1 MSANMHWMSGTNRFS
16 VNNTRIR
23 RLTVGGEPLVEKTI
37 SRNVPLPVTSA
48 ELKAE
53 MDSYREQLAA
63 AGVPMPRVAHSRVT
77 DDSIVYLCEDGGLN
91 LVERYEQP
99 EALTNGHADVLA
111 SAIGI
116 LKRAIDAGIAID
128 PHIKNFVGEDAEL
141 TYVDFSPPLTTAYVE
156 ARCSIARDDE
166 LAILRENFAYFTP
179 YFLPYHFAGDF
190 LNVDPTAER
199 LFPALHALL
208 TNAGLLSGVD
218 LAEFVSRARAIRALE
233 DRRLQEHIYLI

>member
-1 MSANMHWMSGTNRFS
+1 MSSANPFS

-23 RLTVGGEPLVEKTI
+23 RVTVDGELLVEKTI
-37 SRNVPLPVTSA
+37 RRNAPLPASHA

-53 MDSYREQLAA
+53 MDAYRDQLAA
-63 AGVPMPRVAHSRVT
+63 AGVPMPRIADSHVT

-99 EALTNGHADVLA
+99 EVLTNGHADVLT

-116 LKRAIDAGIAID
+116 LKRAIDAGVAID
-128 PHIKNFVGEDAEL
+128 PHIKNFVGDGADL
-141 TYVDFSPPLTTAYVE
+141 AYVDFSPPLTEAYVE
-156 ARCSIARDDE
+156 ARCSVAREDE
-166 LAILRENFAYFTP
+166 QAILRENFAYFTP

-190 LNVDPTAER
+190 LNIDRAAEQ

-208 TNAGLLSGVD
+208 TDAGLLSGIP
-218 LAEFVSRARAIRALE
+218 LAEFVSQAKAIRALE
-233 DRRLQEHIYLI
+233 DRRLRERIYLI